1 MNLNPDAVQSNL
13 AIVQLTSGGAI
24 TLYNAVGSVDAIVDV
39 QGYFAAPGSGS
50 PPPGEFHS
58 IAPVRICDTRANQRT
73 QCAGATNN
81 PLPANTWRRI
91 VLSGAGSIPATGAAA
106 AVFNLTATQGTL
118 ATYLAVAPPNASDQ
132 CPTGAQGSST
142 LNPKA
147 GISLP
152 NRVISSLGPASDVC
166 IYNAVGSIE
175 FVIDV
180 GGWFGTG
187 GEATAGSLFYSVSPT
202 RICDT
207 RSGTGTRCSGQTLF
221 PNFKEVVQVAG
232 VVAVP
237 AFLGAQP
244 AAVVANLTGIA
255 GTQSTY
261 LELFPADQHQ
271 PLASDLNPGAR
282 DVIANLA
289 IVELAQSAGATQ
301 GDVYLYNGLGDINAI
316 LDVAGWFQ

>member
-1 MNLNPDAVQSNL
+1 MAREL
-13 AIVQLTSGGAI
+13 
-24 TLYNAVGSVDAIVDV
+24 
-39 QGYFAAPGSGS
+39 AAPA
-50 PPPGEFHS
+50 ERF
-58 IAPVRICDTRANQRT
+58 
-73 QCAGATNN
+73 
-81 PLPANTWRRI
+81 
-91 VLSGAGSIPATGAAA
+91 
-106 AVFNLTATQGTL
+106 
-118 ATYLAVAPPNASDQ
+118 
-132 CPTGAQGSST
+132 
-142 LNPKA
+142 
-147 GISLP
+147 
-152 NRVISSLGPASDVC
+152 
-166 IYNAVGSIE
+166 
-175 FVIDV
+175 
-180 GGWFGTG
+180 
-187 GEATAGSLFYSVSPT
+187 
-202 RICDT
+202 
-207 RSGTGTRCSGQTLF
+207 F

-316 LDVAGWFQ
+316 LDVAGWFPSATPPGVALALAARTAAAMMDRPCVIRGPGRLKYADPSTATTRPLAAHGRPFRTRVGQRRSEQVRGCARGPGRRA